1 MGLKNV
7 LGSVAGSGGGGGFM
21 KFLGGGGAG
30 LIGAGISLIG
40 GLIGAGRARREARR
54 RRREAAALNRRIENL
69 EANRQKV
76 INPYAN
82 VKDLSSMVSNPFENL
97 QVATEA
103 AEMKAREQDLSLA
116 TTLDTLR
123 ATGAGAGGATALA
136 QAASRSKANI
146 AASIEQQ
153 EAQNT
158 RLRAQGEQQMQQL
171 QMREAA
177 RVQTAEAQGKAFM
190 FSAQEKREMQKLN
203 RLAALQQNAA
213 GQAAQLR
220 GQAST
225 MTGQALGSVGNILGA
240 MAGTSAYNQ
249 YLGRNLTNPLN
260 SQGNI
265 QGTDMDLTTLGKMTS
280 QAFNISDRRLKQDIE
295 FLRLSPSGLK
305 IYSFKYKNQEGV
317 YEGVMSD
324 EIPAYAI
331 VKNFKG
337 IYDGVDYSK
346 IDVKFKR
353 IK

>member
-1 MGLKNV
+1 MSQGKFMDFL
-7 LGSVAGSGGGGGFM
+7 AGGGGS
-21 KFLGGGGAG
+21 
-30 LIGAGISLIG
+30 LIGAGVSLIG
-40 GLIGAGRARREARR
+40 GLIGAGKARRQAR
-54 RRREAAALNRRIENL
+54 AMAKQAKDLNDRIENF
-69 EANRQKV
+69 NRQDI
-76 INPYAN
+76 INPYAD
-82 VKDLSSMVSNPFENL
+82 VKDLSSMVTNPFENL

-146 AASIEQQ
+146 AADIEKQ

-177 RVQTAEAQGKAFM
+177 RVQTAQAQGKAFM
-190 FSAQEKREMQKLN
+190 FGAQESRDNMKLN
-203 RLAALQQNAA
+203 RLAGLQQNAQMQA
-213 GQAAQLR
+213 NQLQGQA
-220 GQAST
+220 GS
-225 MTGQALGSVGNILGA
+225 MMGSALGNIGG
-240 MAGTSAYNQ
+240 MFG
-249 YLGRNLTNPLN
+249 
-260 SQGNI
+260 
-265 QGTDMDLTTLGKMTS
+265 TLGGQLAYK
-280 QAFNISDRRLKQDIE
+280 QHVNSDRRLKQDIE

-305 IYSFKYKNQEGV
+305 IYSFKYKNREGV

-324 EIPAYAI
+324 EIPSYA
-331 VKNFKG
+331 VMKNFKG

-346 IDVKFKR
+346 IDVNFKQ